1 MPYAR
6 LSIYFRHRRDD
17 CWHQLHF
24 LFLKFLC
31 LLCCLFRYVYKV
43 VGCTDYLIH
52 QSYRLGFFD
61 HVATSNARRMRIE
74 LSLVKLSE
82 GDALDLADRIGESV
96 EEVLAANRVLN
107 LRTDDDDYRQD
118 RNEEAV
124 AEASEAANSGNGA
137 AAGSGGASGKAVG
150 GAGNGPSMSSVWD
163 SSQRFPLEDIN
174 WSFRMQVRGLSGLN
188 AAIPG
193 DILDKE
199 DPSTLAV
206 QVQVALCN
214 SGQLLKPPQL
224 ATGKGRSPQG
234 GAHGQPS
241 AAQTQAQE
249 AAMMDSIDWDSPL
262 CLKTQLLLFGNG
274 GFDQEWPTEWLAMP
288 LKIRSL
294 PYTSRVCLRV
304 ILRRLGAK
312 EGTKEGRPVVI
323 GGVSLSLIKFNR
335 QLMGGAV
342 KAFLWPSELV
352 QEKRDKD
359 IAEGEKDPQFL
370 ALESRTVGENPE
382 KNCGCVHVTFDTY
395 ELPVIA
401 KRPCYNDYRDR
412 LTLEAVRCALL
423 VVDDDMMVA
432 SHSYFL
438 GLFFFLLRFAASLV
452 YLIYLLLTI
461 ATIILY
467 SILF

>member
-1 MPYAR
+1 M
-6 LSIYFRHRRDD
+6 
-17 CWHQLHF
+17 
-24 LFLKFLC
+24 
-31 LLCCLFRYVYKV
+31 

-52 QSYRLGFFD
+52 QSHSLGFFD
-61 HVATSNARRMRIE
+61 HVATSNARRVQIE

-82 GDALDLADRIGESV
+82 GDALDLADRMGESV
-96 EEVLAANRVLN
+96 AEVLAANRAHHS
-107 LRTDDDDYRQD
+107 RTDDDDFRQD

-124 AEASEAANSGNGA
+124 AEAAEAASSSPTE
-137 AAGSGGASGKAVG
+137 AAGGGGASAAGGGKQG
-150 GAGNGPSMSSVWD
+150 GPSSMSSAWV

-188 AAIPG
+188 AAIPN
-193 DILDKE
+193 DIIEKE
-199 DPSTLAV
+199 DPNSFAV
-206 QVQVALCN
+206 QVQVALCS

-224 ATGKGRSPQG
+224 ASGKGRSPQG
-234 GAHGQPS
+234 GAHGQPT

-262 CLKTQLLLFGNG
+262 CLKTQPLLFSNG

-294 PYTSRVCLRV
+294 PYASRVCFRV
-304 ILRRLGAK
+304 VLKRLGAK
-312 EGTKEGRPVVI
+312 EGTKEARPVVL
-323 GGVSLSLIKFNR
+323 GGVSLSLIKFTR
-335 QLMGGAV
+335 QLIGGAV

-359 IAEGEKDPQFL
+359 IADGEKDPQFL

-395 ELPVIA
+395 ELPVVA

-412 LTLEAVRCALL
+412 LTLEAVIICLL
-423 VVDDDMMVA
+423 LMMMTMMVPLSFA
-432 SHSYFL
+432 FAMFSAFSTFLFLCAVALFCLNCVLPHHSHDCFSSILGRDYF
-438 GLFFFLLRFAASLV
+438 ASLDAPQPRAV
-452 YLIYLLLTI
+452 S
-461 ATIILY
+461 AAQ
-467 SILF
+467 SH